1 MKKNFFRPIQMILAT
16 MLFIAASLGNL
27 QAAYNGECWVVSNG
41 DTIYKLYSNGKA
53 DPNGVTFPDV
63 SQAQAAEVNP
73 KDGTVW
79 IAVSAANTVF
89 RYNTDTGEFKPIPN
103 INRPHA
109 IAINPTDGSVWVGG
123 LDVVKKISAD
133 GSQVLATISNV
144 YEPELAVN
152 TTDGSCWVTDSRGK
166 ITRYAANGSVATVSP
181 VTLTE
186 PKFVTVNPKTGD
198 AWVADSQ
205 SSVLVKLNSNGQEL
219 LRITD
224 IPAPTSPRVN
234 SQDGS
239 LWLVSN
245 ASALL
250 KFSADGRK
258 LIEIPDAGVAIL
270 AISINPKD
278 GSLWIADQFG
288 STFTGEVSKF
298 SASGQKLFG
307 NAIPLP
313 SYVSVGYWAGQ

>member
-1 MKKNFFRPIQMILAT
+1 MKKSFFSPLRMILAT
-16 MLFIAASLGNL
+16 MLFIATSLGNL
-27 QAAYNGECWVVSNG
+27 HAAYKGECWVVSNG
-41 DTIYKLYSNGKA
+41 DTIYKLYPNGKA

-73 KDGTVW
+73 KDGIVW

-89 RYNTDTGEFKPIPN
+89 RYNPDSGEFKPISN

-109 IAINPTDGSVWVGG
+109 VAVNPTDGTVWIGG

-144 YEPELAVN
+144 YEPEVAVN

-166 ITRYAANGSVATVSP
+166 ITRYAANGTVAAVSP

-186 PKFVTVNPKTGD
+186 PKYVAVDSKTGN

-205 SSVLVKLNSNGQEL
+205 ANILVKLNPSGQEL

-224 IPAPTSPRVN
+224 IELPTSLRIN
-234 SQDGS
+234 IKDSS
-239 LWLVSN
+239 LWMVSN
-245 ASALL
+245 SSSLVKL
-250 KFSADGRK
+250 TADGRK
-258 LIEIPDAGVAIL
+258 MEIPEVGVAIL
-270 AISINPKD
+270 AISVDKD
-278 GSLWIADQFG
+278 GGVWVADQLG

-298 SASGQKLFG
+298 SASGQKLFA
-307 NAIPLP
+307 NAVPMP
-313 SYVSVGYWAGQ
+313 SYVSVGQ